1 MARTVAGGRDD
12 FRPAS
17 IAPAG
22 PDAGQPKRNYP
33 VTGPWSQE
41 DVVQWLMAHGGPGWP
56 RWRAVSATAIAIA
69 MRSNSEPVPGG
80 LVTIR
85 VIPGGFELEDKTGR
99 G

>member
-1 MARTVAGGRDD
+1 MPRSVAGGRDD
-12 FRPAS
+12 YRPVVE
-17 IAPAG
+17 
-22 PDAGQPKRNYP
+22 RNYP

-41 DVVQWLMAHGGPGWP
+41 DVVQWLLARTDWP